1 MNRSSYLAFLA
12 VAAMPLGSTP
22 GAAVAAPKKP
32 VAQKTAA
39 KTPAAKKPAAPSRYL
54 SLAELKKVQKA
65 RKAEPLPVLQPMLEG
80 KSLKGRDM
88 KDLATNPPIIIAHAK
103 VAETEA
109 GLSADPGAGEPTGA
123 SSLDGQRLAQAF
135 PPSVTP
141 APIRRT
147 PARPVTPKWVR
158 YPLEFQLAGIGLGTK
173 AVDKDR
179 FNRID
184 RYGLFALHGNP
195 TAVVV
200 PTAGGTVTVNQQPPE
215 VASLFPGDPGGG
227 LPDWAAAITVQ
238 LDNNHVQW
246 LYRRDTYSMGFVVD
260 RLGFVDAIVVAGVF
274 SPIART
280 QLEDPVHTIKLS
292 DDLRK
297 VLFRYG
303 YPDTIETYEINAAA
317 GVNVGGTGGGGG
329 AAPGAEAGAP
339 AGAPGAGAPGL
350 PAQPGA
356 AGAGEAGAGT
366 SGGASNTAFR
376 TFEVRYEQ
384 SYNVVFTIRNNRV
397 VRIYIFGDPDFFN
410 EQRRQ
415 ALRTGY

>member
-1 MNRSSYLAFLA
+1 MNRSSFLAFLA
-12 VAAMPLGSTP
+12 VAAVAPLGSTP
-22 GAAVAAPKKP
+22 GSAVASPQKP
-32 VAQKTAA
+32 VAKKAAA
-39 KTPAAKKPAAPSRYL
+39 KPAAKKPATKAPTASTRYL
-54 SLAELKKVQKA
+54 SLAELKKIQAQRA
-65 RKAEPLPVLQPMLEG
+65 RDKKGEPLPVLQPLLEG

-103 VAETEA
+103 VAESEA
-109 GLSADPGAGEPTGA
+109 GIAADPGA
-123 SSLDGQRLAQAF
+123 SSLNGERLAQAF
-135 PPSVTP
+135 PSSVTP
-141 APIRRT
+141 AAVRRT

-303 YPDTIETYEINAAA
+303 YPDTIETYQINAAA
-317 GVNVGGTGGGGG
+317 GVNVGGAGGGGG
-329 AAPGAEAGAP
+329 AAAGDAGADP
-339 AGAPGAGAPGL
+339 GGAGAPGL
-350 PAQPGA
+350 PEQPGA

-366 SGGASNTAFR
+366 TGGASNTAFR

>member
-1 MNRSSYLAFLA
+1 MNRSSLLAFLA
-12 VAAMPLGSTP
+12 VTAAPLASTP
-22 GAAVAAPKKP
+22 GTAVASPKKP
-32 VAQKTAA
+32 ATQKATAKKTAA
-39 KTPAAKKPAAPSRYL
+39 KKAPAASSRYL
-54 SLAELKKVQKA
+54 SLAELKKLQRA
-65 RKAEPLPVLQPMLEG
+65 RKAEPLPVLTPLLDG

-88 KDLATNPPIIIAHAK
+88 KDLATNPPIVVAHAK
-103 VAETEA
+103 VAESEA
-109 GLSADPGAGEPTGA
+109 GLAADPGASGMNGE
-123 SSLDGQRLAQAF
+123 RLAQAF
-135 PPSVTP
+135 PPSVAP

-200 PTAGGTVTVNQQPPE
+200 PTSGGTVTVNQQPPE

-238 LDNNHVQW
+238 LDNNHVEW

-260 RLGFVDAIVVAGVF
+260 RLGFVDAIVVAGVY

-303 YPDTIETYEINAAA
+303 YPDTIETYQINAAA
-317 GVNVGGTGGGGG
+317 GVNVGGAGGG
-329 AAPGAEAGAP
+329 AAAQGGEAEAGAAP
-339 AGAPGAGAPGL
+339 GGAPGAGGPE
-350 PAQPGA
+350 QPG

-366 SGGASNTAFR
+366 TGGASNTAFR